1 MTPAEAGFLRS
12 IEFVT
17 MVVLGGMAST
27 FGSVIGAAIL
37 TVLPQ
42 LLVTFSDYK
51 HMVLNV
57 DKDRLEAGRSA
68 GEPPAR

>member
-27 FGSVIGAAIL
+27 FGAVVGAAML

-42 LLVTFSDYK
+42 
-51 HMVLNV
+51 VL
-57 DKDRLEAGRSA
+57 AGGA
-68 GEPPAR
+68 